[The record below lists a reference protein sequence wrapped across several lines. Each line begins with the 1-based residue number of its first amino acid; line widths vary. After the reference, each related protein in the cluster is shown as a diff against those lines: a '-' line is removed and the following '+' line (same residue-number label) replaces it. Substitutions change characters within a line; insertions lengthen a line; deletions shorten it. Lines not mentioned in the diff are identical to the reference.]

1 MRINFIKQP
10 LASSRLPRCD
20 PCERQES
27 HHPEAFPRS
36 IVLDWRAPRSM
47 LIDCQNYFGLNSKLS
62 ADLRTKMHVRT
73 LKKTRLQAGAIF
85 HRTHRG
91 CPSPAHSPRRNR
103 TARGSVPATGYQ
115 EVPPYCGAEC
125 NLDRSL
131 VARVVSLRARARA
144 REWRFTDTFALESV
158 KSGTLSRSA
167 GSPQWRRR
175 EGLSRDLPTVIDAP
189 RLAKDAASVLTLLRL
204 AIVLE
209 RLSLRERA
217 RARARA
223 SVRRHLV
230 ARLLLPK
237 SIRVRVR
244 RR

>member
-47 LIDCQNYFGLNSKLS
+47 LIDCQNYFGPNSKLS

-144 REWRFTDTFALESV
+144 SGGSLTRSRWRAS
-158 KSGTLSRSA
+158 
-167 GSPQWRRR
+167 SPAHCQ
-175 EGLSRDLPTVIDAP
+175 GPPVPLNGDG
-189 RLAKDAASVLTLLRL
+189 
-204 AIVLE
+204 
-209 RLSLRERA
+209 A
-217 RARARA
+217 RACHAIYLR
-223 SVRRHLV
+223 
-230 ARLLLPK
+230 
-237 SIRVRVR
+237 
-244 RR
+244 